1 MADVN
6 DRVLDG
12 LPTDEQTLTAKVKKQ
27 KATSSLATTENRF
40 ANPISEVEI
49 QAKTGDAI
57 SKSTKYKEKWAVNLL
72 ENWRQQRNER
82 VSNTGGIIDVNIL
95 HNSFKLEVMS
105 DEELLVSI
113 VCAKFAKPVEAN
125 IRFMVRLFNDDKFS
139 FLRDAFDAMMKKVL

>member
-12 LPTDEQTLTAKVKKQ
+12 LPTDEQTLTAKVEKQ
-27 KATSSLATTENRF
+27 KATTSLATTENRF

-57 SKSTKYKEKWAVNLL
+57 SKSTKYKEKWAVNLF

-82 VSNTGGIIDVNIL
+82 VSNTGSIIDVNIL
-95 HNSFKLEVMS
+95 HNSFKLE
-105 DEELLVSI
+105 
-113 VCAKFAKPVEAN
+113 
-125 IRFMVRLFNDDKFS
+125 
-139 FLRDAFDAMMKKVL
+139 